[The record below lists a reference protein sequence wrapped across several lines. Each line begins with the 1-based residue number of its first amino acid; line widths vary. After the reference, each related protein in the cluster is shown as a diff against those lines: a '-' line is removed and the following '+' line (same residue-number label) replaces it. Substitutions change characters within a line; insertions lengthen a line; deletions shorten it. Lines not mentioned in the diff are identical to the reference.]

1 MGEARIMAHLKS
13 GTLGITILLG
23 LLTAIGPLSTD
34 MYLPSLPS
42 IQRHFE
48 ATTGHAQWTLSAYL
62 LGFALGQV
70 FYGPLSDRRG
80 RKRVML
86 VGLTLYALANLASA
100 FAPSLEVLISAR
112 FMQGVGAAG
121 PLVLARAIVRDL
133 YEGREAGQ
141 QLARMG
147 TIMGIVPAI
156 APVLGAGIEILAGW
170 RMNFLAVVF
179 LAIALG
185 IAVVRQL
192 PETLKQP
199 LASPFSLREIM
210 RGYGALLR
218 DGRFTAF
225 ALLSAATYAGLFA
238 FISGSSFVMQG
249 HFGLSPTGFA
259 AAFGVMVLGFIL
271 GTVIAQ
277 KVVATKGSLRAIE
290 IGTVLQAVAGLALLG
305 FSLALPHWLPGL
317 AVPMAFYAMG
327 VGFTLPQSAAGAL
340 MPFPDRAGSVSSLL
354 GITQMS
360 FAAVVGALV
369 GAFVAKSPVA
379 LTATTALMGLVGLLT
394 LPRIRRVSPF
404 S

>member
-1 MGEARIMAHLKS
+1 MAHLKS

-86 VGLTLYALANLASA
+86 VGLTLYALANFASA

-147 TIMGIVPAI
+147 TIMGIVPAL
-156 APVLGAGIEILAGW
+156 APVLGAGLEILAGW

-199 LASPFSLREIM
+199 LPSPFSLREIT
-210 RGYGALLR
+210 RGYGALMR
-218 DGRFTAF
+218 DSRFTAF

-249 HFGLSPTGFA
+249 HFGLSPAGFA
-259 AAFGVMVLGFIL
+259 GTFGVMVLGYIM

-277 KVVATKGSLRAIE
+277 KIVATKGSLKAIE

-305 FSLALPHWLPGL
+305 FSLAMPHWLPGL

-379 LTATTALMGLVGLLT
+379 LTATTALMGLVGLAA

>member
-1 MGEARIMAHLKS
+1 M
-13 GTLGITILLG
+13 
-23 LLTAIGPLSTD
+23 
-34 MYLPSLPS
+34 
-42 IQRHFE
+42 
-48 ATTGHAQWTLSAYL
+48 
-62 LGFALGQV
+62 
-70 FYGPLSDRRG
+70 
-80 RKRVML
+80 
-86 VGLTLYALANLASA
+86 
-100 FAPSLEVLISAR
+100 
-112 FMQGVGAAG
+112 
-121 PLVLARAIVRDL
+121 VLARAIVRDL
-133 YEGREAGQ
+133 YEGRQAGQ

-147 TIMGIVPAI
+147 TIMGLVPAV
-156 APVLGAGIEILAGW
+156 APVLGAGIEILSGW

-185 IAVVRQL
+185 IAVVQRL

-199 LASPFSLREIM
+199 LTAPFSLREIV
-210 RGYGALLR
+210 RGYAELYR
-218 DGRFTAF
+218 DNRFTPF
-225 ALLSAATYAGLFA
+225 AALSAVTYAGLFA

-249 HFGLSPTGFA
+249 HFGLSPAGFA
-259 AAFGVMVLGFIL
+259 AAFGVMVLGYIL

-277 KVVATKGSLRAIE
+277 KIVATKGSLRAIE
-290 IGTVLQAVAGLALLG
+290 IGTVLQAIAGLALLG
-305 FSLALPHWLPGL
+305 FSLAMPHWLPGL

-360 FAAVVGALV
+360 FAAIVGALV

-379 LTATTALMGLVGLLT
+379 LTAATALMGLVGLAT

>member
-1 MGEARIMAHLKS
+1 MAHLKA
-13 GTLGITILLG
+13 GTLGMTVLLG

-34 MYLPSLPS
+34 MYLPSLPA
-42 IQRHFE
+42 IQQHFG

-70 FYGPLSDRRG
+70 FYGPLADRRG

-86 VGLTLYALANLASA
+86 VGLALYAAANLASA
-100 FAPSLEVLISAR
+100 LAPSLEVLISAR
-112 FMQGVGAAG
+112 FLQGVGAAG
-121 PLVLARAIVRDL
+121 PMVLARAIVRDL
-133 YEGREAGQ
+133 YEGRQAGQ

-179 LAIALG
+179 LAIALS
-185 IAVVRQL
+185 IAVVRRL
-192 PETLKQP
+192 PETLKEP
-199 LASPFSLREIM
+199 LVAPFSLGAIV
-210 RGYGALLR
+210 RGYGALYR

-225 ALLSAATYAGLFA
+225 ALLSAVTYAGLFA

-249 HFGLSPTGFA
+249 HFGLSPAGFA
-259 AAFGVMVLGFIL
+259 AGFAVMVLGFIL
-271 GTVIAQ
+271 GTVLAQ
-277 KVVATKGSLRAIE
+277 KVVAAKGSLRAIE
-290 IGTVLQAVAGLALLG
+290 IGAVLQAVAGLALLG

-327 VGFTLPQSAAGAL
+327 VGFTLPQAAAGAL

-379 LTATTALMGLVGLLT
+379 LTAATALMGMIGLMT
-394 LPRIRRVSPF
+394 LPLIRRFNPF
-404 S
+404 A

>member
-1 MGEARIMAHLKS
+1 MTHLKS
-13 GTLGITILLG
+13 GTPGMTILLG

-42 IQRHFE
+42 IQQHFG
-48 ATTGHAQWTLSAYL
+48 ATAGQAQWTLSAYL

-86 VGLTLYALANLASA
+86 IGLTLYALANFASA
-100 FAPSLEVLISAR
+100 MAPSLEVLIAAR
-112 FMQGVGAAG
+112 FLQGVGAAG
-121 PLVLARAIVRDL
+121 PMVLARAIVRDL
-133 YEGREAGQ
+133 HEGREAGQ

-156 APVLGAGIEILAGW
+156 APMLGAGIEILSGW

-185 IAVVRQL
+185 IAVVRRL

-199 LASPFSLREIM
+199 LFSPFSVREIM
-210 RGYGALLR
+210 RGYGELCR
-218 DGRFTAF
+218 DGRFTSF
-225 ALLSAATYAGLFA
+225 AVLSAVTYAGLFA
-238 FISGSSFVMQG
+238 FISGSSFVIQG
-249 HFGLSPTGFA
+249 HFGLSPAGFA
-259 AAFGVMVLGFIL
+259 AAFGVMVLGYIL

-277 KVVATKGSLRAIE
+277 KVVASKGSLRAIE

-305 FSLALPHWLPGL
+305 FSFVMPYWLAGL
-317 AVPMAFYAMG
+317 VVPMAFYAMG

-354 GITQMS
+354 GIMQMS
-360 FAAVVGALV
+360 FAALVGALV
-369 GAFVAKSPVA
+369 GAFVAQSPVA
-379 LTATTALMGLVGLLT
+379 LTAATALMGLIGLAT
-394 LPRIRRVSPF
+394 LPAIRRVSPF